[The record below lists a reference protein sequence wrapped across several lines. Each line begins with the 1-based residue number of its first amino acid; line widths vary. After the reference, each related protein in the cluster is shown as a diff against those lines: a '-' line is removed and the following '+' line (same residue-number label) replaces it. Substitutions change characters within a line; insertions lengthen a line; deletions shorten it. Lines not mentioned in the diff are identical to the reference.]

1 MDSETSQTIGKP
13 AKKPDSPRARRLK
26 ILAAVVVLAGIV
38 YGAWWYFYASNFV
51 STDNAY
57 TATEVAQVTSAVSG
71 IIREVNVVDTQSVK
85 KGDIL
90 VVIDD
95 TDAKLA
101 LNQAEADCAKARAEL
116 ASAESDYKRAAVDLK
131 RRNALIAIGAVSGDE
146 LTKTENAHT
155 SSAAAIE
162 SAKAAI
168 AQATARI
175 DQAKV
180 DLSRTIIRAPVDGTV
195 AKRTVQVGQKIPAD
209 AQLLVVVPV
218 QDMHVDAN
226 FKEGQL
232 EKVRTGQKA
241 ELYSDLY
248 GKSVIYHG
256 TVEGFSGG
264 TGSAFALIPAQ
275 NATGNWIKVVQRL
288 PTRIRLDPEELKANP
303 LQVGLSMTVTIDTR
317 EKASDK

>member
-1 MDSETSQTIGKP
+1 MDAENTPAGKT
-13 AKKPDSPRARRLK
+13 AVKKTDSPRIKRLK
-26 ILAAVVVLAGIV
+26 ILGGIV
-38 YGAWWYFYASNFV
+38 ILCGIAYGLYWYFYASHFV

-57 TATEVAQVTSAVSG
+57 TATEVAQVTPSVEG
-71 IIREVNVVDTQSVK
+71 IVRQVHVVDTQTVK
-85 KGDIL
+85 QGDVL

-95 TDAKLA
+95 TDTRLT
-101 LNQAEADCAKARAEL
+101 LQQAEADAAHARAEL
-116 ASAESDYKRAAVDLK
+116 AAAESDYQRAVVDLK
-131 RRNALIAIGAVSGDE
+131 RRNALISLGAVSGDE
-146 LTKTENAHT
+146 LTKTQNAYT
-155 SSAAAIE
+155 SSQAAIQA
-162 SAKAAI
+162 AKAAI
-168 AQATARI
+168 AQAEARI
-175 DQAKV
+175 AQAKV
-180 DLSRTIIRAPVDGTV
+180 DLSRTVIRAPVEGTV
-195 AKRTVQVGQKIPAD
+195 AKRTVQVGQKVSEGAP
-209 AQLLVVVPV
+209 LLVVVPV
-218 QDMHVDAN
+218 SEMHVDAN

-288 PTRIRLDPEELKANP
+288 PVRIKLDPAELKANP

-317 EKASDK
+317 NNTPE

>member
-1 MDSETSQTIGKP
+1 MDPETSQTTDKP

-26 ILAAVVVLAGIV
+26 ILAIVVALCGIA
-38 YGAWWYFYASNFV
+38 YGAYWYFYASNFV

-57 TATEVAQVTSAVSG
+57 TATEVAQVTPAISG
-71 IIREVNVVDTQSVK
+71 IVKEVNVVDTQSVK

-95 TDAKLA
+95 TDTKLA
-101 LNQAEADCAKARAEL
+101 LNKAEADLAQAQAQL

-155 SSAAAIE
+155 SSQASIQA
-162 SAKAAI
+162 AKASI
-168 AQATARI
+168 AQANARI

-180 DLSRTIIRAPVDGTV
+180 DLSRTVIRAPVDGTI
-195 AKRTVQVGQKIPAD
+195 AKRTVQTGQKVSEG
-209 AQLLVVVPV
+209 AQMLVVVPV
-218 QDMHVDAN
+218 ADMHVDAN

-232 EKVRTGQKA
+232 EKVRAGQKA

-317 EKASDK
+317 ENESGK

>member
-1 MDSETSQTIGKP
+1 MDSEPSQTIDKP

-26 ILAAVVVLAGIV
+26 ILAGIVVLCGIV

-90 VVIDD
+90 VIIDD

-116 ASAESDYKRAAVDLK
+116 ASAQSDYKRAAVDLK

-155 SSAAAIE
+155 SSVAAIE

-168 AQATARI
+168 AHRHPC
-175 DQAKV
+175 
-180 DLSRTIIRAPVDGTV
+180 SR
-195 AKRTVQVGQKIPAD
+195 
-209 AQLLVVVPV
+209 
-218 QDMHVDAN
+218 
-226 FKEGQL
+226 
-232 EKVRTGQKA
+232 
-241 ELYSDLY
+241 
-248 GKSVIYHG
+248 
-256 TVEGFSGG
+256 
-264 TGSAFALIPAQ
+264 
-275 NATGNWIKVVQRL
+275 
-288 PTRIRLDPEELKANP
+288 
-303 LQVGLSMTVTIDTR
+303 
-317 EKASDK
+317 

>member
-1 MDSETSQTIGKP
+1 MDTGNVCKGKKWIRNHRRSSTNP
-13 AKKPDSPRARRLK
+13 QKNRIPLAPDALRFWPG
-26 ILAAVVVLAGIV
+26 IVVLCGIV
-38 YGAWWYFYASNFV
+38 YGAYWYFYASNFV

-90 VVIDD
+90 VIIDD

-116 ASAESDYKRAAVDLK
+116 ASAQSDYKRAAVDLK

-155 SSAAAIE
+155 SSVAAIE

-180 DLSRTIIRAPVDGTV
+180 DLSRTVIRGSRLTV
-195 AKRTVQVGQKIPAD
+195 PLPNGPYRSDKKYLPMHNCWSSFPCRTCMWTPTSRKGNLK
-209 AQLLVVVPV
+209 
-218 QDMHVDAN
+218 
-226 FKEGQL
+226 
-232 EKVRTGQKA
+232 
-241 ELYSDLY
+241 
-248 GKSVIYHG
+248 KSVPARKRN
-256 TVEGFSGG
+256 S
-264 TGSAFALIPAQ
+264 IPTCMANRSSITAQ
-275 NATGNWIKVVQRL
+275 SKVFPAERVPHLR
-288 PTRIRLDPEELKANP
+288 
-303 LQVGLSMTVTIDTR
+303 
-317 EKASDK
+317 